1 MSVDLAFMSATDLVS
16 RYRAGSV
23 SPVEVVKACLA
34 QIDAHDAR
42 LNAFRMV
49 VPEQALEAARRSE
62 ARWAR
67 GEPCGLL
74 DGVPTSIKDSH
85 DVRGWSTLHG
95 SMTTDPS
102 QEAAEDSPHVARLR
116 EHGAV
121 FLGKTNLCEFGWKCV
136 TDSPRTGITRNPWNP
151 AKTPAGSSGGAAVA
165 AAMGMAA
172 INMGGDGGGSIRMPA
187 AFCGVFGI
195 KPTYGRVPRYPQE
208 SLIKCAHF
216 GPLTRS
222 VADAA
227 LAMTVITRPDARDI
241 TALPFD
247 DRDYLADLDG
257 GLNGLRI
264 AFSTRFGGVRP
275 APEIADSVTMAVGQL
290 EAHGAIVEE
299 ADPNLGD
306 TFEAYKVLNSAYQA
320 PKIHGRSP
328 DAIAEMDALLVAN
341 ARVGEALTVTE
352 VLDAGYEIRRWA
364 EKMAAFHRR
373 YDVLIT
379 PTSPVAPFDV
389 GRNNPSALVDSA
401 AKGDH
406 VYCLFNGYLYQT
418 NYTHQ
423 PAVSVPCGLTADGL
437 PVGLQIIGPKL
448 SDALLLKIAR
458 AVEQIR
464 PIDHAKLVD
473 GPQPKSGRTDAFY
486 LSSSPAIRA

>member
-1 MSVDLAFMSATDLVS
+1 MPAELAFLPATELVA
-16 RYRAGSV
+16 RYRDKSL
-23 SPVEVVKACLA
+23 SPVEVVKACLS
-34 QIDAHDAR
+34 QIDTHDGS

-49 VPEQALEAARRSE
+49 AHEQALSAARRSE
-62 ARWAR
+62 ARWMR
-67 GEPCGLL
+67 DEPCGLV

-85 DVRGWSTLHG
+85 DVKGWATLHG
-95 SMTTDPS
+95 SLTTDPTIRM
-102 QEAAEDSPHVARLR
+102 ATADNPHVARLR
-116 EHGAV
+116 EHGAI

-136 TDSPRTGITRNPWNP
+136 TDSPRTGLTRNPWNT

-165 AAMGMAA
+165 AATGMAT

-208 SLIKCAHF
+208 SLIACAHF

-227 LAMTVITRPDARDI
+227 LTMNVITQPDARDV

-247 DRDYLADLDG
+247 DRDYLAGLETGLDS
-257 GLNGLRI
+257 LRI
-264 AFSTRFGGVRP
+264 GFSTRFGGARP
-275 APEIADSVTMAVGQL
+275 EAEIVDIVTDAAEGL
-290 EAHGAIVEE
+290 EEVGAIVEE
-299 ADPNLGD
+299 ADPGLGD

-320 PKIHGRSP
+320 PKIHGRSA
-328 DAIAEMDALLVAN
+328 DEIAQMDELLVAN
-341 ARVGEALTVTE
+341 ARVGEKLLASEL
-352 VLDAGYEIRRWA
+352 LRAGYERAHWI

-373 YDVLIT
+373 YDVFIT

-389 GRNNPSALVDSA
+389 GQNNPPHLVEDA
-401 AKGDH
+401 TVGDH
-406 VYCLFNGYLYQT
+406 IYCLFNGYLYQT

-437 PVGLQIIGPKL
+437 PVGLQIIGPRL
-448 SDALLLKIAR
+448 ADHLLLR
-458 AVEQIR
+458 VSQAVEDTFR
-464 PIDHAKLVD
+464 PDHQSLA
-473 GPQPKSGRTDAFY
+473 A
-486 LSSSPAIRA
+486 

>member
-16 RYRAGSV
+16 RYRAGSL

-34 QIDAHDAR
+34 QIDTYDDR
-42 LNAFRMV
+42 LNAFRMIA
-49 VPEQALEAARRSE
+49 PEQALEAARRSE
-62 ARWAR
+62 TRWAR
-67 GEPCGLL
+67 GEPCGLV

-85 DVRGWSTLHG
+85 DVKGWSTLHG
-95 SMTTDPS
+95 SMTTDPNRV
-102 QEAAEDSPHVARLR
+102 AAQDSPHVARLR

-151 AKTPAGSSGGAAVA
+151 DKTPAGSSGGAAVA

-216 GPLTRS
+216 GPLTRN

-227 LAMTVITRPDARDI
+227 LAMNVVSRPDVRDI

-247 DRDYLADLDG
+247 DRDYLVDLDSE
-257 GLNGLRI
+257 LNGLRI
-264 AFSTRFGGVRP
+264 AFSTHFGGTKP
-275 APEIADSVTMAVGQL
+275 EPEITDNVTAAVRQL
-290 EAHGAIVEE
+290 EANGAIVEE
-299 ADPNLGD
+299 ADPGLGD

-320 PKIHGRSP
+320 PKIQDRSH
-328 DAIAEMDALLVAN
+328 DAIAKMDTMLVAN
-341 ARVGEALTVTE
+341 AHIGESLTVTD
-352 VLDAGYEIRRWA
+352 VLSAGYEIGRWA
-364 EKMAAFHRR
+364 EKMAEFHRR
-373 YDVLIT
+373 YDVFVT

-389 GRNNPSALVDSA
+389 GQNNPPALVDA
-401 AKGDH
+401 AAAVDR
-406 VYCLFNGYLYQT
+406 VYCLFNSCLYQT

-423 PAVSVPCGLTADGL
+423 PAVSVPCGLTASGL

-448 SDALLLKIAR
+448 SDALLLKISR
-458 AVEQIR
+458 AVERIH
-464 PIDHAKLVD
+464 PINHTKL
-473 GPQPKSGRTDAFY
+473 
-486 LSSSPAIRA
+486 IE